1 MCVCFEIYVLNIFF
15 FWEMIL
21 RVQNVVWILGYVACL
36 IAFISVFFSYWK
48 IVFRQSRHLLDTS
61 QYLAYLL
68 RFLVDFLSQSRH
80 LSIARWIDRE
90 SSCPLDSFSTPLNLS
105 RSSCMH
111 CFSYVLHL
119 FVILSSIASCF
130 ITFIHFYGFLLP
142 PWLSLIICMFLGWGF
157 IASYTL
163 CQ

>member
-1 MCVCFEIYVLNIFF
+1 
-15 FWEMIL
+15 MIL
-21 RVQNVVWILGYVACL
+21 RDKNAVWILGCVACL

-61 QYLAYLL
+61 QYLAYLS

-90 SSCPLDSFSTPLNLS
+90 SSCSLDSFLTPLDLS
-105 RSSCMH
+105 RSSYMY

-119 FVILSSIASCF
+119 SVILSSITSCF
-130 ITFIHFYGFLLP
+130 ITFMHFYGFLLP
-142 PWLSLIICMFLGWGF
+142 PWLSLIIYMFLGWGF